1 MADPYGL
8 EMSGLDPEYVAE
20 LRKLSKQEKMAEEL
34 AKRGMQPLQGQM
46 VGNTY
51 VRPSI
56 FQGLAGLA
64 NSWVAKSE
72 SDKVEEGYKS
82 LGERRKAIE
91 EAALE
96 RYRSGTMGTPEIPSP
111 PDELGGGPFRAATT
125 PSPDQRRQ
133 AIMEAIAMGNP
144 RLSKMA
150 TLDLQ
155 QDWRKEDK
163 AEATKNRMAELQIK
177 MEDAKLSREER
188 LAAQKELMQMRLD
201 AQKEM
206 KQMAGVMSKTQPYF
220 SPFDSSE
227 GAMVFD
233 HRTGR
238 MVPAVNAAGQPIRKS
253 TSDPTLQGDIA
264 GAKKAGQAKAER
276 AINMAG
282 LGATIKEAEDLLSGA
297 SGKALPTGSGVGTLV
312 DAAAGLVGAN
322 PSGAAEAQTMKAI
335 GGALTSK
342 MPRMEGPQS
351 DKDTQLYREM
361 AAVVGDSTVPRERR
375 AAALQKVK
383 ELWGKYEHLNTGDAK
398 STTSGAPAFDDAEK
412 ERRYQEWKA
421 KQR

>member
-8 EMSGLDPEYVAE
+8 ELSGLDPDTVAE
-20 LRKLSKQEKMAEEL
+20 LRRLKRQEQMADELS
-34 AKRGMQPLQGQM
+34 KRGMQPLQGQM
-46 VGNTY
+46 VGNVY
-51 VRPSI
+51 VRPSVL
-56 FQGLAGLA
+56 QGLAGMA
-64 NSWVAKSE
+64 NSWVAKGE
-72 SDKVEEGYKS
+72 QDKIDEGYKS
-82 LGERRKAIE
+82 LGEKRKAVE

-96 RYRSGTMGTPEIPSP
+96 KYRSGTTGTPEIPIP
-111 PDELGGGPFRAATT
+111 EDGMGPGRPAIPAT
-125 PSPDQRRQ
+125 PESRRQ
-133 AIMEAIAMGNP
+133 AMTEAIAMGNP

-150 TLDLQ
+150 TMDMQ

-163 AEATKNRMAELQIK
+163 TAAAQQRMAELQMK
-177 MEDAKLSREER
+177 MEDTKLAREER

-206 KQMAGVMSKTQPYF
+206 KQMAGGMSKTQPYF

-264 GAKKAGQAKAER
+264 GAKKAGQAKADR

-282 LGATIKEAEDLLSGA
+282 LGDTIKQAEDLLTGA
-297 SGKALPTGSGVGTLV
+297 SGKALPTGSGVGTAV
-312 DAAAGLVGAN
+312 DYAAGLVGAS
-322 PSGAAEAQTMKAI
+322 PSGAAEAQTLKAI

-351 DKDTQLYREM
+351 DKDTQLYKEM
-361 AAVVGDSTVPRERR
+361 SAVVGDSTVPRERR

-383 ELWGKYEHLNTGDAK
+383 ELWGKYEHLNTGTQKA
-398 STTSGAPAFDDAEK
+398 APAKNEPSLDDILNK
-412 ERRYQEWKA
+412 YK
-421 KQR
+421 